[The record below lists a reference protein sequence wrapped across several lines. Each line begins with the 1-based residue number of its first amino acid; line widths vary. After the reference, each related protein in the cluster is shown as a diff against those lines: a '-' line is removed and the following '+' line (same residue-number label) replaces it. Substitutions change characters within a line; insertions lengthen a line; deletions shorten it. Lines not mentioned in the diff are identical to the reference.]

1 MRSLASCRR
10 LLPPFAGRA
19 RSHKEVPKRPEEL
32 ALAFLRQGERS
43 AVMFLQQPQKV
54 PPHAASAGGGVHHHP
69 RQGVAVEQRHR
80 HRRAVEMGGGHRAPG
95 VQGLAQF
102 GGVIR
107 VVAQHF
113 AEALRQFRVGGMKFK
128 TDRHSVSANR

>member
-1 MRSLASCRR
+1 
-10 LLPPFAGRA
+10 
-19 RSHKEVPKRPEEL
+19 
-32 ALAFLRQGERS
+32 
-43 AVMFLQQPQKV
+43 
-54 PPHAASAGGGVHHHP
+54 
-69 RQGVAVEQRHR
+69 
-80 HRRAVEMGGGHRAPG
+80 MGGGHRAPG

>member
-1 MRSLASCRR
+1 MAAQLFGCAVSIAAKSNS
-10 LLPPFAGRA
+10 PRA
-19 RSHKEVPKRPEEL
+19 
-32 ALAFLRQGERS
+32 
-43 AVMFLQQPQKV
+43 PQFGLC
-54 PPHAASAGGGVHHHP
+54 AASAGGGVHHHP

-102 GGVIR
+102 GGVVG